1 MNRLILINIAR
12 FILLV
17 LIQELILDRIQ
28 FSIYINPFL
37 YIFFILIFPFESPK
51 WLLLVSAFLLG
62 LAVDLFSNT
71 LGLNTIACVF
81 IAWCRPGV
89 LAVIAPRQEYAPGM
103 RLSIADLGFKW
114 FISYASIL
122 ILIHHT
128 ILFFLE
134 TFSFSDVM
142 ITFSKIILSSIV
154 TLFLCIICQYILF
167 RGKK

>member
-17 LIQELILDRIQ
+17 LIQELILDRVQ

-37 YIFFILIFPFESPK
+37 YIFFILIFPFEAPK

-89 LAVIAPRQEYAPGM
+89 LAIIAPRQEYAPGM

-142 ITFSKIILSSIV
+142 ITFSKIILSSAV
-154 TLFLCIICQYILF
+154 TLFLCIICQYIMF
-167 RGKK
+167 REKK

>member
-28 FSIYINPFL
+28 VSIYVNPFL
-37 YIFFILIFPFESPK
+37 YILFILVFPFEAPK

-62 LAVDLFSNT
+62 LTVDLFSNT

-114 FISYASIL
+114 FISYAAIL
-122 ILIHHT
+122 IIIHHT
-128 ILFFLE
+128 ILFILE
-134 TFSFSDVM
+134 VFSFTDLT
-142 ITFSKIILSSIV
+142 ITLSKIILSSVV
-154 TLFLCIICQYILF
+154 TLFLCIISQYIMF
-167 RGKK
+167 REKK